1 MVSWL
6 LRTCAGCLNA
16 EHERLE
22 DFTIAP
28 IYPTSGIS
36 LVIFQM
42 SPSELAHTCNAF
54 RNLTAIKLKKN
65 NHNLDSEIDW
75 ERSGDSHNIA
85 RVLSAARN
93 LIILELAFY
102 VYYIE
107 VPRLEA
113 LAGIRIW
120 QNLRSLT
127 LGDSSVKEDE
137 LANFLN
143 RHEHFMRNLK
153 LDFLPLLKDFDE
165 IDDDPA
171 KHWHGLYR
179 RISHLNLASL
189 EIFSMSR
196 SPVDSR

>member
-1 MVSWL
+1 M
-6 LRTCAGCLNA
+6 
-16 EHERLE
+16 
-22 DFTIAP
+22 
-28 IYPTSGIS
+28 
-36 LVIFQM
+36 
-42 SPSELAHTCNAF
+42 
-54 RNLTAIKLKKN
+54 
-65 NHNLDSEIDW
+65 
-75 ERSGDSHNIA
+75 
-85 RVLSAARN
+85 
-93 LIILELAFY
+93 IILELAFY

-107 VPRLEA
+107 VARLEA